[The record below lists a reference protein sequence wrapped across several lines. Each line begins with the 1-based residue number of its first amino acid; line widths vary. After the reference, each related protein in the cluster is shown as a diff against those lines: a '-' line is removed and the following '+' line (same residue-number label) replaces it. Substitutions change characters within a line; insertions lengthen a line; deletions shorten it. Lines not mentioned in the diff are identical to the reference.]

1 MVVRSKPNNVSR
13 CPTPLPSAAMLA
25 CASSSSRRL
34 VTQRVAFVL
43 ARRQPR
49 RPVSQQSLTHDHLTS
64 PHFNA
69 DLASR
74 DRSGFSDLGLRS
86 SKPPDSIPE
95 SDPKSPSEIPDQD
108 WELRTGSVFPVQK
121 AVFTIILMGA
131 AGRAIYVLQQT
142 LPDFFATGL
151 ITSIDKR
158 TGAPVPPSTSIPIA
172 SANPLDYLTFDDDA
186 ESIYSPFVQLS
197 YTPPVPLPAP
207 FPKVLHVEGKMPCPL
222 LFKRY

>member
-1 MVVRSKPNNVSR
+1 
-13 CPTPLPSAAMLA
+13 MLA

-108 WELRTGSVFPVQK
+108 WELRTGSVFSVQK
-121 AVFTIILMGA
+121 QFLQSYSWELQDAPFTYYNKHYPISSPRVSSPPSTKGQ
-131 AGRAIYVLQQT
+131 GHRYPH
-142 LPDFFATGL
+142 LPASRSQAPIPL
-151 ITSIDKR
+151 ITSPLTTTQSPYTVHSFSRPIH
-158 TGAPVPPSTSIPIA
+158 PPSRS
-172 SANPLDYLTFDDDA
+172 LLH
-186 ESIYSPFVQLS
+186 SPRCYMWKVKC
-197 YTPPVPLPAP
+197 PAR
-207 FPKVLHVEGKMPCPL
+207 FF
-222 LFKRY
+222 FKRY